1 MEWLAWWNLI
11 FELPVLTACMLSM
24 MAALGPGTEGHDT
37 DHDAEAGHD
46 AEVGHDLHADVDHDL
61 HADVD
66 HDFHADVDHDLDVAI
81 ENEVHVDLGNEV
93 HVEVDHDLDADADH
107 DLHAEVDHDA
117 EASGDVVH
125 DATLATAHD
134 AEPGHG
140 TDEAHSPGWM
150 QWALALPGADRAPL
164 MLVLVVLSLSF
175 GIIGLVSNH
184 LLGQL
189 LPPLVYVWL
198 SMALAMGGGLA
209 ISRTFARTF
218 ARVLPRME
226 TYALQRCDCVGQTG
240 TITGTL
246 SDGGAY
252 AQVYDPNHN
261 LLEVHVHGS
270 PGTKFELGSKILFL
284 DYDESQSLYL
294 AEPIDA
300 HPDARPLAEPAS
312 AHARAR
318 GRQARKHPG
327 ARRVKGR

>member
-24 MAALGPGTEGHDT
+24 TAALGPGSEGHDAE
-37 DHDAEAGHD
+37 HDTEVGHD

-66 HDFHADVDHDLDVAI
+66 HDLHADVDHDLHVENAVQFDL
-81 ENEVHVDLGNEV
+81 ENEVHVEAD
-93 HVEVDHDLDADADH
+93 VDHDLHADVDH
-107 DLHAEVDHDA
+107 DLHAEVGHDV
-117 EASGDVVH
+117 EAHGDVEH
-125 DATLATAHD
+125 DATLATAHG
-134 AEPGHG
+134 AETAHD
-140 TDEAHSPGWM
+140 TDETHSAGWM
-150 QWALALPGADRAPL
+150 QWVLALPGADRAPL

-184 LLGQL
+184 FLGQL

-198 SMALAMGGGLA
+198 SMALAMGGGLL

-270 PGTKFELGSKILFL
+270 PGTKFELGNKVLFL
-284 DYDESQSLYL
+284 DYDESLSLYL

-300 HPDARPLAEPAS
+300 HPDARPLAEPAP
-312 AHARAR
+312 AHARAL